1 MEPDDCLVE
10 CGSGQSNYTAL
21 LAPCFGNDAG
31 RNNSLNIAATILY
44 RGVAAIN
51 GQSVA
56 ARVSAADLV
65 DATWLGHQPGL
76 AAGGE
81 TATVAAG
88 LRFQPTCAGT
98 ARVDVI
104 LEFVGDDGFFDTPVA
119 LPLVQLAVYG
129 LGGSGGFNVTVMASE
144 AGGLFAFQA
153 GVGVI
158 ADIAGRSGEVEV
170 TIAAPGAAADVARA
184 GGAAVLLLGGVNSS
198 ILRFAAVCALG
209 ARPAPLTVA
218 LSGVAP
224 PGIAAIPPT
233 FIAPKPGPCFPC
245 PPGTF
250 KAILGPDPCV
260 PCPSGTYRDAPGGQS
275 QEDCSLCP
283 NHTHVAYIGTFAA
296 AACECDAGF
305 EPASGIAGPCAPCAS
320 GKYRVQADAQ
330 CVPCPEGTYSPWR
343 AAADSAVCQAC
354 PANTTAAPGASSV
367 AQCLCRAGLYRAD
380 ATLCLPC
387 PAGSY
392 SNAATSAR
400 ESCFRCHAGAGGQL
414 RIAVSHKAGIFTILS
429 HPQWRPKLF
438 SPTQYCGCDNRLSVN
453 QPCA

>member
-153 GVGVI
+153 GLGVI
-158 ADIAGRSGEVEV
+158 ADIAGRSGEVKV

-184 GGAAVLLLGGVNSS
+184 DGAAVLLLGGVNSS

-233 FIAPKPGPCFPC
+233 FIAPKRGLASPAPPELSRPSSGPTP
-245 PPGTF
+245 
-250 KAILGPDPCV
+250 
-260 PCPSGTYRDAPGGQS
+260 
-275 QEDCSLCP
+275 
-283 NHTHVAYIGTFAA
+283 
-296 AACECDAGF
+296 
-305 EPASGIAGPCAPCAS
+305 
-320 GKYRVQADAQ
+320 
-330 CVPCPEGTYSPWR
+330 
-343 AAADSAVCQAC
+343 AC
-354 PANTTAAPGASSV
+354 PALPGRTGTPRAGSRKKTAACAQTTPTLPTSAHSQRPRANATLGSSRQAASPAHVHHVHRGSIETKLMRSVCLVQKGRTLRGGRQRTPRSARRAQPTPPPRPGRPAWPSAS
-367 AQCLCRAGLYRAD
+367 AELGCTGRMRHCACRALLAPTPTLRRAHGSRASG
-380 ATLCLPC
+380 ATL
-387 PAGSY
+387 
-392 SNAATSAR
+392 AR
-400 ESCFRCHAGAGGQL
+400 
-414 RIAVSHKAGIFTILS
+414 AVS
-429 HPQWRPKLF
+429 
-438 SPTQYCGCDNRLSVN
+438 CGL
-453 QPCA
+453 PFHI